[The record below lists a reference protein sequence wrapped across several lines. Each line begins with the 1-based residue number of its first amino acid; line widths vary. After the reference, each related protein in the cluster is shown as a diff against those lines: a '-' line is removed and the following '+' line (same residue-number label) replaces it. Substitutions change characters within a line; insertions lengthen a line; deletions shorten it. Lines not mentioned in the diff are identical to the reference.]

1 MSEDDRRP
9 IPDPTVLTTAAL
21 EREIRSLRELLE
33 ARLTSLNERVTALV
47 VARSEVDHE
56 RFASVDLRFKE
67 RDIRF
72 DKSAKDHQIAIDL
85 ALSSSVRQIEQMTSA
100 LTALTKSFDERV
112 NDMKD
117 RLISME
123 AGKDGVGKALGWIIA
138 AAGLVIASGIALVSH
153 FGISTH

>member
-72 DKSAKDHQIAIDL
+72 DQSAKDHQIAIDL